1 MKPLLT
7 LLLAAFTASAQTNSV
22 MLSWLPCPST
32 NAAGTFIYG
41 TMTLSDF
48 SASSTPTNYVF
59 KYDAGTN
66 MVLVVSNLTYGLWY
80 FTATAYCM
88 GGTNESARDNIA
100 SWVFLPPPGQLTTR
114 PN

>member
-1 MKPLLT
+1 
-7 LLLAAFTASAQTNSV
+7 
-22 MLSWLPCPST
+22 
-32 NAAGTFIYG
+32 
-41 TMTLSDF
+41 
-48 SASSTPTNYVF
+48 
-59 KYDAGTN
+59 

-100 SWVFLPPPGQLTTR
+100 CWVVLPPPGQLTTR